1 MDESATIDLISDTD
15 ADFLDHLSELD
26 SVRQV
31 LESTRKQFSG
41 IELKRLSYHFTPPF
55 HSQTS
60 ERVIVFAD
68 GFPAAWLEKYAD
80 PEFRASDPIPD
91 FIMAAHRPMAWRTAI
106 AEHPDRQR
114 ADAFWAELKKFGLV
128 NGIGIPLYGPGG
140 RDAYSSIA
148 IDRPFDETDKP
159 FVRRIRIA
167 FQTAH
172 LRISHLVLEEIN
184 EGAQLSMRETEVL
197 SWIIAGKS
205 KNDIAGI
212 LEISAATVDTYLRR
226 IYAKL
231 EVNDRVKASL
241 VALSRGLV
249 RL

>member
-1 MDESATIDLISDTD
+1 MNHSATIDLIRDAD
-15 ADFLDHLSELD
+15 ADFLDSLAEID
-26 SVRQV
+26 SVEGV
-31 LESTRKQFSG
+31 MESTRRHFSG
-41 IELKRLSYHFTPPF
+41 VELKRLSYHFTPPF

-60 ERVIVFAD
+60 ERVIVVAD

-80 PEFRASDPIPD
+80 PDFRATDPIPD
-91 FIMAAHRPMAWRTAI
+91 FIMAAHRPMSWRRAI
-106 AEHPDRQR
+106 AEHPNRER
-114 ADAFWAELKKFGLV
+114 AEAFWAELEKFGLV

-148 IDRPFDETDKP
+148 IDRPFDDDDKP
-159 FVRRIRIA
+159 FIRRIRTA
-167 FQTAH
+167 FQSAH

-205 KNDIAGI
+205 KNDIADI

-231 EVNDRVKASL
+231 KVNDRVKASL